1 MPYESPALRRI
12 IAKDLKNLLQTID
25 KTLTNIS
32 CLEGNPYYKV
42 NLISFLKEGS
52 QNIQDA
58 EKIMENYNF
67 AVLNKEEN

>member
-1 MPYESPALRRI
+1 MPYESHSLRRI
-12 IAKDLKNLLQTID
+12 ISKDLNNLIQKID
-25 KTLTNIS
+25 FTLTNIS
-32 CLEGNPYYKV
+32 CLEGNPYYKD

-52 QNIQDA
+52 QKIQDA

>member
-12 IAKDLKNLLQTID
+12 IVKDLKRILMEID
-25 KTLTNIS
+25 KTLINIS

-42 NLISFLKEGS
+42 NISSFLKQGS
-52 QNIQDA
+52 ENIQDA

>member
-12 IAKDLKNLLQTID
+12 IVKDLKDLIQKID
-25 KTLTNIS
+25 KTLINIS
-32 CLEGNPYYKV
+32 CLKGNPYYKV
-42 NLISFLKEGS
+42 NISSFLKEGS

>member
-12 IAKDLKNLLQTID
+12 IAKDLKNLVQTID

-42 NLISFLKEGS
+42 NISSFLKQGS
-52 QNIQDA
+52 ENIQDA